1 MPVVERNPL
10 PRVALET
17 RQALHD
23 WLEANHTTHGGIWLV
38 QWRPSTGRPAIAYV
52 DIVEE
57 CLIFGWIDST
67 AQSFDDQRGGV
78 RLTPRKPTS
87 WWSAVNKKRLEKLQG
102 RLQPAGLAA
111 VEVAK
116 ANGSFYFLDDVEALI
131 VPDDLDAAL
140 GNLRGVFEGF
150 TPGRLKQALQWVKAA
165 KRPSTRQQR
174 IAKIVAAAQDGESVF

>member
-17 RQALHD
+17 REALHD

-38 QWRPSTGRPAIAYV
+38 QWRPSTGRPAIAYD

-78 RLTPRKPTS
+78 RLTPASPQVGGPR
-87 WWSAVNKKRLEKLQG
+87 
-102 RLQPAGLAA
+102 
-111 VEVAK
+111 
-116 ANGSFYFLDDVEALI
+116 
-131 VPDDLDAAL
+131 
-140 GNLRGVFEGF
+140 
-150 TPGRLKQALQWVKAA
+150 
-165 KRPSTRQQR
+165 STRSAWR
-174 IAKIVAAAQDGESVF
+174 SPGTIAARRDRSRGSSQKRVVLLPR